1 MAKSMKVPFFDWRRL
16 YLERREKYIE
26 IFDSTASR
34 GGFILQQD
42 VQEFERVLERY
53 LGVKHAV
60 AVSDATNAMLLGL
73 RAMGLERG
81 DEVIVPSHS
90 FVAAAQSI
98 HFAGGVPVPCELA
111 PDGMACAVDMEAR

>member
-1 MAKSMKVPFFDWRRL
+1 M
-16 YLERREKYIE
+16 
-26 IFDSTASR
+26 
-34 GGFILQQD
+34 
-42 VQEFERVLERY
+42 
-53 LGVKHAV
+53 
-60 AVSDATNAMLLGL
+60 SDATNAMLLGL

-111 PDGMACAVDMEAR
+111 PDGMACAVDMEERITRKTRALMPVHVNGRMADVDAIGELARRHKLQMVEELRAGSGRKAQGAFRGHGGSMGLL